1 MLQQPTGDT
10 RPISGRP
17 VSPSRLSVSLPE
29 GRLSAGAAVIPVF
42 SGTPLLFC
50 CLCNS
55 SPISVCRPFRR
66 FLSGPAIR
74 RPGPPPVKLLVRGR
88 KARTFIQG
96 DIRWQNGK
104 RNNGILRTGS
114 RCLKPACGI
123 SMHARCISALCWAAL
138 PATSRKKKR
147 NPENGLVRAFWHP
160 KYSPTRQLSRRISQT
175 VFPSLGRV
183 MLESPPFSA
192 LNPSAAI
199 RFLRF
204 CSFRRVLSGTGIVHR
219 RAAAVKLF
227 VLVIMHSIIADEKGR
242 ENTKVL
248 PGRMDFWPPHGRDAH
263 TRCPHERICCLHSR
277 RGGKTQEIIPMVSTK
292 YGETPWSTG
301 ELAALHKLNG
311 AGAKRK
317 QEELD
322 AFVSEILA
330 PHFVARGVRADQAA
344 ASIQAIAG
352 RLARLFASG
361 DSRVAGHI
369 TRLIRQVYDRWAGKR
384 LLDAAKRLPAF
395 SGIGAGASSK
405 VKSFPEKS
413 LKRRIA

>member
-1 MLQQPTGDT
+1 
-10 RPISGRP
+10 
-17 VSPSRLSVSLPE
+17 
-29 GRLSAGAAVIPVF
+29 
-42 SGTPLLFC
+42 
-50 CLCNS
+50 
-55 SPISVCRPFRR
+55 
-66 FLSGPAIR
+66 
-74 RPGPPPVKLLVRGR
+74 
-88 KARTFIQG
+88 
-96 DIRWQNGK
+96 
-104 RNNGILRTGS
+104 
-114 RCLKPACGI
+114 
-123 SMHARCISALCWAAL
+123 
-138 PATSRKKKR
+138 
-147 NPENGLVRAFWHP
+147 
-160 KYSPTRQLSRRISQT
+160 
-175 VFPSLGRV
+175 
-183 MLESPPFSA
+183 
-192 LNPSAAI
+192 
-199 RFLRF
+199 
-204 CSFRRVLSGTGIVHR
+204 
-219 RAAAVKLF
+219 
-227 VLVIMHSIIADEKGR
+227 
-242 ENTKVL
+242 
-248 PGRMDFWPPHGRDAH
+248 
-263 TRCPHERICCLHSR
+263 
-277 RGGKTQEIIPMVSTK
+277 MVSTK